1 MNIVVL
7 IKQVP
12 EIELVRVDEAAGK
25 VTLPSGPGIVN
36 PFDEYAIEE
45 G

>member
-12 EIELVRVDEAAGK
+12 EIALIKVDEASNK
-25 VTLPSGPGIVN
+25 VVLPQGPGVVK
-36 PFDEYAIEE
+36 PV
-45 G
+45 